1 MSLQSD
7 IVTAL
12 AGVAGGQV
20 YPDAVPADIDK
31 PYVVYLVR
39 NETPESRLTGAV
51 GLINFSVDF
60 LCFQDTYNDSLTLAE
75 AVRTAI
81 NAITPTAT
89 FMFFPRTSSGE
100 DYNVPT
106 DDYMVPVSFGFWHT

>member
-7 IVTAL
+7 LVTAL

-31 PYVVYLVR
+31 PYVVYRVK
-39 NETPESRLTGAV
+39 NESPLSRLNGTV
-51 GLINFSVDF
+51 DLIKFSVDF
-60 LCFQDTYNDSLTLAE
+60 LCFENTYNESLTLAG
-75 AVRTAI
+75 AVRAAI

-89 FMFFPRTSSGE
+89 FMFFPTTSSGE
-100 DYNVPT
+100 DYVVPV